1 MKLSFGI
8 KLRFLLFLLGCC
20 LIITSI
26 SLHQFTSESEL
37 LEIEGKKIQ
46 ANLNSIEEIVDN
58 ILNSKE
64 EVAKLK
70 QFHYQPKYGLEF
82 LSEYSSKGIQLFTYQ
97 NKILKYWSTFKVGD
111 INPDAIKEGTSVLF
125 INNGWYEIIKK
136 TVDDFA
142 FIFLI
147 DIHSEYQINENQFF
161 KNELNPLL
169 SETHNV
175 SISSFNDK
183 NVYVIKSSKN
193 NFLFGLKLK
202 PEINKTYTS
211 TAEILLFVAGIV
223 FILIFFNS
231 LCVNIA
237 KKGYP
242 LWATFIFLSVFIIVR
257 FTDLRYGW
265 FNHRFDLNI
274 FDPKVFSES
283 FLLPS
288 LGDFLLNVLAGTWF
302 LLFVFNHKHLYQF
315 NDKIAKSK
323 IAAYIIEIFIIL
335 FVSFFAIYA
344 DDKFLSLILNSKI
357 NFDIINILNL
367 GGNSWVSIV
376 ILCLVWFQLF
386 LITTVAITLTQK
398 LNTTISEKLTLFLI
412 LFIAFFIYKLV
423 TDFTAFFIIYAFLI
437 LIFSRE
443 IYLKKSKFSI
453 GLLALIFFLIAFN
466 TSIKYIK
473 YKDIKERTYRE
484 SLALRVQSNDDPN
497 AIISLS
503 RLENKLLTDPFIV
516 QHFKSNSVGDYK
528 ILKAHLKDYMDGY
541 LNRYN
546 YKVFDYNSGGL
557 AVNPEAEPISRYK
570 NLVESGSVKIE
581 SSNYFYRIN
590 NTFGYQDY
598 FCIIPIINKQEL
610 IGTLVLEFRSKPYNY
625 NNRLPDLLSDTKQ
638 NTEEEFKDYSIA
650 LFMDNKLLNQSGQFT
665 YSTDGKIYKGKL
677 QEFVSQNDRNLM
689 VNHMIYK
696 PSKSKMIVIS
706 KEKAKYIDRLAAL
719 SFFFLV
725 FIIFSFVLYALVWA
739 IKNIGDDNVG
749 WFTINRSLMINA
761 NKILYKTRIQFSI
774 ILSVVA
780 TLLIV
785 GWTTYFYME
794 KEYFKEQEVQLSDKI
809 KKIQQNFEKQIFN
822 SGNISTDETSVVNFN
837 NFADLNN
844 ADLNLFDTNG
854 TLLITTVPKIF
865 SNKIIGR
872 KMNPK
877 AFIYINEMQR
887 SDYINTQ
894 EKIGRLTYSAAYA
907 PIRNSQNKTIAY
919 IGLPNYSNEAE
930 YRNKIGLFVSNL
942 INIYALVFVGIGV
955 LSVFLANQITSP
967 LTFIQENISK
977 TKLGQKNEP
986 IVWRRHDEIGT
997 LIREYNNMIAAL
1009 EESTNKLAKSERE
1022 SAWREMAK
1030 QVAHEIKNPLTPLKL
1045 GVQLL
1050 EKSWKENDPN
1060 FEKKFNKFSKSF
1072 IEQIESLSKIA
1083 SEFSDFAK
1091 MPDTNLEKMQLLP
1104 VLDQAREVF
1113 SSSNVEIN
1121 TINNIEGNSFI
1132 FADRD
1137 QLLRSFNN
1145 LFKNAIEASSDVNKC
1160 IITVIINNDT
1170 NFVYVEIKDNG
1181 IGIPDLL
1188 QNKIFVPNFTTK
1200 SSGTGLGLA
1209 FVKQAVENAGGSVA
1223 FSSSANNGTTFYLK
1237 FPQV

>member
-1 MKLSFGI
+1 
-8 KLRFLLFLLGCC
+8 
-20 LIITSI
+20 
-26 SLHQFTSESEL
+26 
-37 LEIEGKKIQ
+37 
-46 ANLNSIEEIVDN
+46 
-58 ILNSKE
+58 
-64 EVAKLK
+64 
-70 QFHYQPKYGLEF
+70 
-82 LSEYSSKGIQLFTYQ
+82 
-97 NKILKYWSTFKVGD
+97 
-111 INPDAIKEGTSVLF
+111 
-125 INNGWYEIIKK
+125 
-136 TVDDFA
+136 
-142 FIFLI
+142 
-147 DIHSEYQINENQFF
+147 
-161 KNELNPLL
+161 
-169 SETHNV
+169 
-175 SISSFNDK
+175 
-183 NVYVIKSSKN
+183 
-193 NFLFGLKLK
+193 
-202 PEINKTYTS
+202 
-211 TAEILLFVAGIV
+211 
-223 FILIFFNS
+223 
-231 LCVNIA
+231 
-237 KKGYP
+237 
-242 LWATFIFLSVFIIVR
+242 
-257 FTDLRYGW
+257 
-265 FNHRFDLNI
+265 
-274 FDPKVFSES
+274 
-283 FLLPS
+283 
-288 LGDFLLNVLAGTWF
+288 
-302 LLFVFNHKHLYQF
+302 
-315 NDKIAKSK
+315 
-323 IAAYIIEIFIIL
+323 
-335 FVSFFAIYA
+335 
-344 DDKFLSLILNSKI
+344 
-357 NFDIINILNL
+357 
-367 GGNSWVSIV
+367 
-376 ILCLVWFQLF
+376 
-386 LITTVAITLTQK
+386 
-398 LNTTISEKLTLFLI
+398 
-412 LFIAFFIYKLV
+412 
-423 TDFTAFFIIYAFLI
+423 
-437 LIFSRE
+437 
-443 IYLKKSKFSI
+443 
-453 GLLALIFFLIAFN
+453 
-466 TSIKYIK
+466 
-473 YKDIKERTYRE
+473 
-484 SLALRVQSNDDPN
+484 
-497 AIISLS
+497 
-503 RLENKLLTDPFIV
+503 
-516 QHFKSNSVGDYK
+516 
-528 ILKAHLKDYMDGY
+528 
-541 LNRYN
+541 
-546 YKVFDYNSGGL
+546 
-557 AVNPEAEPISRYK
+557 
-570 NLVESGSVKIE
+570 
-581 SSNYFYRIN
+581 
-590 NTFGYQDY
+590 
-598 FCIIPIINKQEL
+598 
-610 IGTLVLEFRSKPYNY
+610 
-625 NNRLPDLLSDTKQ
+625 
-638 NTEEEFKDYSIA
+638 
-650 LFMDNKLLNQSGQFT
+650 
-665 YSTDGKIYKGKL
+665 
-677 QEFVSQNDRNLM
+677 
-689 VNHMIYK
+689 
-696 PSKSKMIVIS
+696 
-706 KEKAKYIDRLAAL
+706 
-719 SFFFLV
+719 
-725 FIIFSFVLYALVWA
+725 
-739 IKNIGDDNVG
+739 
-749 WFTINRSLMINA
+749 
-761 NKILYKTRIQFSI
+761 
-774 ILSVVA
+774 
-780 TLLIV
+780 
-785 GWTTYFYME
+785 
-794 KEYFKEQEVQLSDKI
+794 LSDKI

-1121 TINNIEGNSFI
+1121 TINNIEGSSFI